1 MGYRAY
7 KYTFKLHAAHNLDA
21 SLSKDQAHFHTL
33 KIILYVQNQGFFEV
47 YQDIEET
54 IENYLKQFEGKYL
67 NHTPPFN
74 NFSPTI
80 ENIGTVFY
88 DHLKQIIAACHFNLL
103 KLEISETPTRI
114 FSISEEIIL

>member
-1 MGYRAY
+1 MGYKAY
-7 KYTFKLHAAHNLDA
+7 KYSFKLHAAHNLDA
-21 SLSKDQAHFHTL
+21 SFTKEQAHFHTL
-33 KIILYVQNQGFFEV
+33 KIILYVQNQGFFAV
-47 YQDIEET
+47 YQDIEEE
-54 IENYLKQFEGKYL
+54 IEKYIQQFEGKYL
-67 NHTPPFN
+67 NHTPPFD

-88 DHLKQIIAACHFNLL
+88 GQLKDIISLLHFNLL